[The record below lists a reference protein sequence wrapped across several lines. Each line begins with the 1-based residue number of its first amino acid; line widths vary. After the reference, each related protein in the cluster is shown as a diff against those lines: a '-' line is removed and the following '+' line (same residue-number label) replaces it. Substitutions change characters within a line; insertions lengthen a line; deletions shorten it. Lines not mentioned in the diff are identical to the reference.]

1 MEKSSILL
9 FVIFVAGLLVVSPIT
24 GVFAQQDS
32 DNDGIPDQKETEL
45 ASRYEPVLHFVSEE
59 EFFPTD
65 PSYHLDN
72 SELYTITMDT
82 AELVESSPN
91 VSSIDQYTTENFF
104 LNNTLGSYEAI
115 AQDYK
120 QNRMDYGDKIYAHV
134 TTEGQY
140 TIVQYWFFY
149 AYNPGSLNQHQ
160 GDWEMIQI
168 ILDSTETP
176 VSAVYSKHHSGEIA
190 QWQDVEK
197 LDGTHP
203 RVYVAL
209 GSHANYFRYYQGKL
223 GLESDTVG
231 NDFTL
236 NPEDIETIVLGE
248 MGGENHPESQNWLD
262 FGGRWGNWPELVDVY
277 TGSAGPSGPGHAEN
291 RDKWVNPVSWGDE
304 VFEANQTWFIA
315 NMFTYYFLYIF
326 AAILGIQI
334 VYKVW
339 NIVKNTR
346 NGDLNI
352 MKLLHSKAALGIILG
367 LIGVIV
373 YLLALFLPWY
383 TCTGNIQTSTLS
395 TDGTVNII
403 ILDGVNGLRVNMI
416 QNSQGLAPMVGIA
429 IPFSIIFLSSVLL
442 TTLEIVGVKKASKLS
457 KTYIISGVMSIIPT
471 ILIIVAVISL
481 VGIVNSVAGTIS
493 GGNALPA
500 EVTEII
506 AAISSS
512 PLGGNIAQT
521 IGTNGT
527 ASLSWGLAIGAYM
540 FIVAGA
546 IKIVAGIMLR
556 KIKVEKSE

>member
-1 MEKSSILL
+1 MKKCNMLLVVIL
-9 FVIFVAGLLVVSPIT
+9 VTGLLVVSSIT
-24 GVFAQQDS
+24 GVVAQQDS
-32 DNDGIPDQKETEL
+32 DNDGIPDQKENEL
-45 ASRYEPVLHFVSEE
+45 AALYEPVLHFVSGE

-65 PSYHLDN
+65 PNYHVAN

-82 AELVESSPN
+82 NVLVESSPN
-91 VSSIDQYTTENFF
+91 IFSIGQYTTENYF
-104 LNNTLGSYEAI
+104 LNNTLGNFQAI

-120 QNRMDYGDKIYAHV
+120 QNRVDYGDKIYAHV
-134 TTEGQY
+134 TTKGQY
-140 TIVQYWFFY
+140 IIVQYWFFY

-176 VSAVYSKHHSGEIA
+176 ISAVYSKHHSGEIA
-190 QWQDVEK
+190 KWQDVEK

-231 NDFTL
+231 NDYTL
-236 NPEDIETIVLGE
+236 NPKDLETIVLGE
-248 MGGENHPESQNWLD
+248 IGAKNHPESQNWLD
-262 FGGRWGNWPELVDVY
+262 FGGRWGNWPEIVDVY

-291 RDKWVNPVSWGDE
+291 SEKWSNPVSWGNETFE
-304 VFEANQTWFIA
+304 VNQTWFIA

-326 AAILGIQI
+326 AAVLGIQI
-334 VYKVW
+334 AYKLW

-346 NGDLNI
+346 NGKLNI
-352 MKLLHSKAALGIILG
+352 LNLLRSKASIGIILG
-367 LIGVIV
+367 LIGVGV
-373 YLLALFLPWY
+373 YLMALFLPWY
-383 TCTGNIQTSTLS
+383 TCIGNIQTSTLS
-395 TDGTVNII
+395 TDGTVDII

-416 QNSQGLAPMVGIA
+416 QNSQGLSPTVGIA

-442 TTLEIVGVKKASKLS
+442 TTLDIVGVKKASKLS
-457 KTYIISGVMSIIPT
+457 KTYIISGIMSVIPT

-481 VGIVNSVAGTIS
+481 TGIVNSVAGTIS
-493 GGNALPA
+493 GGNAFPQ
-500 EVTEII
+500 EVTDII
-506 AAISSS
+506 SAISSS
-512 PLGGNIAQT
+512 PLGGSTTQT

-540 FIVAGA
+540 FIVAGV

-556 KIKVEKSE
+556 KSKVEKNE

>member
-1 MEKSSILL
+1 MKKCRIFLLLILL
-9 FVIFVAGLLVVSPIT
+9 TGLLVVSST
-24 GVFAQQDS
+24 RGVAAQQDS
-32 DNDGIPDQKETEL
+32 DNDGIPDQKETDL
-45 ASRYEPVLHFVSEE
+45 AALYEPVLHFVSGEQ
-59 EFFPTD
+59 FFPTD
-65 PSYHLDN
+65 PNYHVDN
-72 SELYTITMDT
+72 SELYTITMD
-82 AELVESSPN
+82 AKVLVESSPTI
-91 VSSIDQYTTENFF
+91 SSIGQYTAENYF
-104 LNNTLGSYEAI
+104 LNNTLGTFESI
-115 AQDYK
+115 VQDYK
-120 QNRMDYGDKIYAHV
+120 QSRVDFGDKIYAHV
-134 TTEGQY
+134 TTEGQH
-140 TIVQYWFFY
+140 IVVQYWFFY
-149 AYNPGSLNQHQ
+149 AYNPGSINQHQ

-231 NDFTL
+231 NDYVL
-236 NPEDIETIVLGE
+236 NPEDLETIVLGE
-248 MGGENHPESQNWLD
+248 IGAENHPESQDWLD
-262 FGGRWGNWPELVDVY
+262 FGGRWGNWPDIVDAY

-291 RDKWVNPVSWGDE
+291 RDKWLNPVSWGNQTFE
-304 VFEANQTWFIA
+304 VNQTWFIA

-339 NIVKNTR
+339 NIVKNAR
-346 NGDLNI
+346 SGELNI
-352 MKLLHSKAALGIILG
+352 MKLLRSKASLGIILG
-367 LIGVIV
+367 LIGVVV

-383 TCTGNIQTSTLS
+383 TCVGNIQTSTLS
-395 TDGTVNII
+395 TDGIVDII

-416 QNSQGLAPMVGIA
+416 QNSQGLSPMVGIA

-442 TTLEIVGVKKASKLS
+442 TTLDIVGVKKASKLS
-457 KTYIISGVMSIIPT
+457 KTYIISGIMSVIPT
-471 ILIIVAVISL
+471 ILVIVAVISL
-481 VGIVNSVAGTIS
+481 TGIVNSVAGTIS
-493 GGNALPA
+493 GGNALPQ
-500 EVTEII
+500 EVTDII
-506 AAISSS
+506 SAISSS
-512 PLGGNIAQT
+512 PLGGDINQT
-521 IGTNGT
+521 VGTNGT

-556 KIKVEKSE
+556 KIKVEKTE